1 MIWKVIAAIVMEM
14 KILVVMEILY
24 FLVPEKLKK
33 LIFEIP
39 NISQTLNMND

>member
-1 MIWKVIAAIVMEM
+1 MAVIVMEM

-24 FLVPEKLKK
+24 FLVSKKLKK
-33 LIFEIP
+33 LIFKIP